1 MQVSDLDTGYWLHP
15 FDIADP
21 RRQACRDL
29 GLLKDLRFV
38 TLVRLKDQV
47 EELGTFDGAVLAWAQ
62 RRRMTERP
70 GYDERH
76 LDIFDG
82 MPAFHC

>member
-1 MQVSDLDTGYWLHP
+1 MQVSDLDREYWVHP

-21 RRQACRDL
+21 CRQACRDL

-62 RRRMTERP
+62 RR
-70 GYDERH
+70 
-76 LDIFDG
+76 
-82 MPAFHC
+82 